1 MAKLYFR
8 YGAMNSGKSTGLLQA
23 AFNYEERGQR
33 VLLAKPELDTKG
45 ERQILSRLGV
55 SREVD
60 FLVPAGADVVAL
72 FRRHA
77 SGDDPDALVGHV
89 DAPSVACLLVDEAQ
103 FLEPEQVD
111 GLLRIAVE
119 EGVPVLAYG
128 IRTDFRTRSFPGSA
142 RLLELAHTLEEL
154 KTICRCGRKAVF
166 NTRKVVDPVT
176 RTERFVFD
184 GDQVAIDGVEVT
196 YESLCAAC
204 YLEESDGRLG

>member
-60 FLVPAGADVVAL
+60 FLVAAGADVVAL

-103 FLEPEQVD
+103 FLEPAQVD
-111 GLLRIAVE
+111 GLLRIAVQ

-166 NTRKVVDPVT
+166 NTRKVVDPAT
-176 RTERFVFD
+176 RAERFVFD